1 MCAEFPPRVFPV
13 SSEEV
18 LRFLGRNT
26 RNPYRDCLD
35 PLQEVT
41 HFFRRSQLNPYSDSL
56 NPYEEISAQ
65 PGRGGCRVRGPDLAI
80 IANNF

>member
-1 MCAEFPPRVFPV
+1 MFPV
-13 SSEEV
+13 SSEEAP
-18 LRFLGRNT
+18 RFLGENP

-56 NPYEEISAQ
+56 NPYEEISVKA
-65 PGRGGCRVRGPDLAI
+65 GD
-80 IANNF
+80 